1 VFGSVSGMF
10 GRPVEAENRPT
21 TGVTLLKCWA
31 DESSAASAEG
41 VKVPETRI
49 PLPCAVKE
57 C

>member
-1 VFGSVSGMF
+1 MLGSVSGMF